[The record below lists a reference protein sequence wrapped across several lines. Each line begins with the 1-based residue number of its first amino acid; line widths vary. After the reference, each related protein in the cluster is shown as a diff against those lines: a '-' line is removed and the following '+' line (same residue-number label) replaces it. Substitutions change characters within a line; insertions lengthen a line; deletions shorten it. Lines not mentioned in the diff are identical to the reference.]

1 MFDTYP
7 HGNDTVK
14 LESGLKNGLQPLLA
28 QIIGV
33 KTNEKIKKCWNIVQ
47 SQVTNPLKGEKI
59 EKPLNVGNNLK
70 FKCIAHSINIRDLP
84 VPIMGVETTKLR
96 QNEGATLSS
105 ISKVKPQSFVA
116 TTDAYCYRLKLFV
129 QPAYFE

>member
-1 MFDTYP
+1 
-7 HGNDTVK
+7 
-14 LESGLKNGLQPLLA
+14 
-28 QIIGV
+28 
-33 KTNEKIKKCWNIVQ
+33 
-47 SQVTNPLKGEKI
+47 
-59 EKPLNVGNNLK
+59 
-70 FKCIAHSINIRDLP
+70 
-84 VPIMGVETTKLR
+84 MGVETTKLR